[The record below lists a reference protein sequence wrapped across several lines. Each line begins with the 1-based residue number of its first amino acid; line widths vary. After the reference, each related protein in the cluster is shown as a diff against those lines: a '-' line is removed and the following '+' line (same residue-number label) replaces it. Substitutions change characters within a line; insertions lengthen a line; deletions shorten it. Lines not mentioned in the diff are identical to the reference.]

1 MFETDMPLSMQLK
14 KKMSWLILL
23 LGLLPFLWL
32 FMTIDDWKRD
42 FTTNFAQTSED
53 AEQPTLRPLRTELSA
68 EEAADAIAN
77 WVQSENRWEI
87 ADRKRDVDGNLTLHL
102 VRTTPLM
109 RFKDDIHVAVATD
122 SVNPNMTLVS
132 ATSQSRVGKG
142 DLGQNP
148 RNLKELMR
156 GIAPAL

>member
-1 MFETDMPLSMQLK
+1 MQLK

-42 FTTNFAQTSED
+42 FTTNFAKTSEE
-53 AEQPTLRPLRTELSA
+53 AEQPELRPLRTERSV
-68 EEAADAIAN
+68 EETADVIST
-77 WVQSENRWEI
+77 WVQGASRWEI
-87 ADRKRDVDGNLTLHL
+87 VDQKKVVEGSLTLHL

-109 RFKDDIHVAVATD
+109 RFKDDVHVTVATD
-122 SVNPNMTLVS
+122 TVSPDMTFVS
-132 ATSQSRVGKG
+132 ATSQSRIGKG